1 MQRENTVVD
10 ITIDLVKD
18 GINCSLLFGVAF
30 FKNLF
35 KRLKKIYLKKYFIY
49 IILMTQTNKTDLA
62 EANYYKP
69 LFQTIINN
77 TTDLKEPI
85 LNPDLVGDD
94 LNKILEAVL
103 IPDFQKKINDKA
115 YTNYLKHQ
123 EYLKTYR
130 RKHNEEITIKTRET
144 YKNNE
149 EYRQK
154 VKENQLNR
162 YYLMRY
168 GITKEEH
175 LKEKAKKDLDM
186 IENYKKKIENKKSRL
201 LSYEQFINKHDQ
213 KNIICN

>member
-1 MQRENTVVD
+1 
-10 ITIDLVKD
+10 
-18 GINCSLLFGVAF
+18 
-30 FKNLF
+30 
-35 KRLKKIYLKKYFIY
+35 
-49 IILMTQTNKTDLA
+49 MTQTNKTDLV

-130 RKHNEEITIKTRET
+130 KKHNEEITIKTRET

-154 VKENQLNR
+154 GKENQLNR
-162 YYLMRY
+162 YYLIRY
-168 GITKEEH
+168 GMTKEEH

-201 LSYEQFINKHDQ
+201 LSYEEFINKHEQ
-213 KNIICN
+213 KIISCN

>member
-1 MQRENTVVD
+1 MYRASQVVAPR
-10 ITIDLVKD
+10 I
-18 GINCSLLFGVAF
+18 
-30 FKNLF
+30 
-35 KRLKKIYLKKYFIY
+35 
-49 IILMTQTNKTDLA
+49 IILLR
-62 EANYYKP
+62 
-69 LFQTIINN
+69 
-77 TTDLKEPI
+77 
-85 LNPDLVGDD
+85 
-94 LNKILEAVL
+94 
-103 IPDFQKKINDKA
+103 FQKNINEQA

-130 RKHNEEITIKTRET
+130 KKHNEEITIKTRET

-168 GITKEEH
+168 GMTKEEH

-201 LSYEQFINKHDQ
+201 LSYEQFIIKHEQ
-213 KNIICN
+213 KNISCN

>member
-1 MQRENTVVD
+1 MAMDYETKERLD
-10 ITIDLVKD
+10 RIDGHL
-18 GINCSLLFGVAF
+18 
-30 FKNLF
+30 
-35 KRLKKIYLKKYFIY
+35 KRL
-49 IILMTQTNKTDLA
+49 
-62 EANYYKP
+62 
-69 LFQTIINN
+69 N
-77 TTDLKEPI
+77 TTSDVRSEDIRMIKTALI
-85 LNPDLVGDD
+85 GDE
-94 LNKILEAVL
+94 LNKVLESVL
-103 IPDFQKKINDKA
+103 IPDFQKKNHKA

-130 RKHNEEITIKTRET
+130 RKHNEEITIKTREN

-154 VKENQLNR
+154 VKEHQINK

-168 GITKEEH
+168 GMTKEEH

-201 LSYEQFINKHDQ
+201 LSYEKFINRHEQ